1 MNSKLLAGLALSAV
15 AAAFAPAASAG
26 DFDGSKP
33 LICAPVQAM
42 ECYAG
47 EECKMG
53 LPDAVGAP
61 AFMRIDFG
69 QRRVVGPKRSS
80 AIESVTAD
88 DTQLLLQG
96 IELGH
101 AWSMSLNH
109 QTGKMIL
116 SLVGKDVAFVLFGS
130 CTPQ

>member
-1 MNSKLLAGLALSAV
+1 MNSRLFAGLALSAV

-61 AFMRIDFG
+61 AFMRIDFT

-88 DTQLLLQG
+88 ETQLLLQG

-109 QTGKMIL
+109 QTGKMVL

>member
-1 MNSKLLAGLALSAV
+1 MNSKTLAGFALSAL
-15 AAAFAPAASAG
+15 AAASAPAASAG
-26 DFDGSKP
+26 DFDGSTP

-53 LPDAVGAP
+53 LPEAVGAP
-61 AFMRIDFG
+61 AFMRIDFS

-88 DTQLLLQG
+88 ETQLLLQG
-96 IELGH
+96 LELGH